1 MFCVLI
7 SVEKT
12 GSLGALGP
20 LKLLF
25 LFEFEVEV
33 FDVDEVDEFDD
44 EGRTEFRTLRL
55 NTAFFRPPDFFFL
68 HY

>member
-1 MFCVLI
+1 M
-7 SVEKT
+7 
-12 GSLGALGP
+12 GP

-44 EGRTEFRTLRL
+44 EGRTEFRTSRL
-55 NTAFFRPPDFFFL
+55 NTAFFRPPVNTVYL
-68 HY
+68 H

>member
-1 MFCVLI
+1 M
-7 SVEKT
+7 
-12 GSLGALGP
+12 GP

-55 NTAFFRPPDFFFL
+55 NTAFFRPPVNIVYL
-68 HY
+68 HYYIKQEWQCTEV